1 MENIIKVGNKKLDLI
16 NKMAILR
23 NGYVPVPIVVLKG
36 HKKNVEVVAKKEKD
50 ILKDYFTVLKEG
62 CEVKPGA
69 INFVPCDIEV
79 SNISWLKER
88 FEEIDVD
95 SISMFDWDEFLNKLG
110 LTGASAD
117 MFKDF
122 SNKMLENLAQNE
134 DQIITDVLYSHYT
147 YRDNNEITQNDIKN
161 IRRKC
166 QFGAT
171 SKPDTKPDIKAPASQ
186 ENSFV
191 ETGADVNIAD
201 TNKSSINE
209 DVPNLESTNDT
220 QTVKEPEESKET
232 NENEDEDIIPKPK
245 EQQQKKPNL
254 IVKEELTE
262 DEERNNKRLL
272 EDLRDLYK
280 TTIIYINETCNSQ
293 YRGIL
298 NKMQEAVDK
307 NVYKQQFTKMYL
319 DISEDTS
326 SELYRRLY
334 DVDIATQKFHKSVVH
349 QIKHLGCF
357 NCGTNWDEDITFL
370 VKGPHK
376 VHCPKCFND
385 YPFEK

>member
-23 NGYVPVPIVVLKG
+23 KGYVPVPIVVLKG
-36 HKKNVEVVAKKEKD
+36 HKKNVEAVAKKEKD

-69 INFVPCDIEV
+69 INFVPCDVEV

-88 FEEIDVD
+88 YEEIDVD
-95 SISMFDWDEFLNKLG
+95 SISMFNWNEFLNKLG

-117 MFKDF
+117 TFKDF
-122 SNKMLENLAQNE
+122 SDKMLENLAQNE
-134 DQIITDVLYSHYT
+134 DQIITDVLYAHYT
-147 YRDNNEITQNDIKN
+147 YRDNNEITAKDIKK
-161 IRRKC
+161 IRQMC
-166 QFGAT
+166 QTNVA
-171 SKPDTKPDIKAPASQ
+171 SESDTKPDIKAPAGQ
-186 ENSFV
+186 GNSFV

-209 DVPNLESTNDT
+209 NVPNLESTNET
-220 QTVKEPEESKET
+220 QDVKEPETPKEAD
-232 NENEDEDIIPKPK
+232 EDEDIIPKPK
-245 EQQQKKPNL
+245 EQQQKKSNL

-262 DEERNNKRLL
+262 EEDTNNKKLL
-272 EDLRDLYK
+272 EDLRNLYK

-307 NVYKQQFTKMYL
+307 NIYKQQFTKMYL

-349 QIKHLGCF
+349 QIRHLGCF

-370 VKGPHK
+370 AKGPHK

>member
-23 NGYVPVPIVVLKG
+23 KGHVPVPIVVLKG
-36 HKKNVEVVAKKEKD
+36 HKKNVEIIAKKEKD

-62 CEVKPGA
+62 SEVKPGA
-69 INFVPCDIEV
+69 INFVPCDVEA
-79 SNISWLKER
+79 SNISWLKGR
-88 FEEIDVD
+88 YEEIDVD
-95 SISMFDWDEFLNKLG
+95 SISMFDWNEFLNKLG

-134 DQIITDVLYSHYT
+134 DQIITDALYSHYT
-147 YRDNNEITQNDIKN
+147 YRDHNEITTNDIKN
-161 IRRKC
+161 IRRMC
-166 QFGAT
+166 QSNTT
-171 SKPDTKPDIKAPASQ
+171 SKSDTKAPANQ

-191 ETGADVNIAD
+191 ETDTDVNITD
-201 TNKSSINE
+201 MNKSSVDE
-209 DVPNLESTNDT
+209 ETSNLESTNDV
-220 QTVKEPEESKET
+220 QDVKEPEEPKET
-232 NENEDEDIIPKPK
+232 NEDEDVIPKPK
-245 EQQQKKPNL
+245 EQQQKKSNL

-262 DEERNNKRLL
+262 EEEKNNKRLL
-272 EDLRDLYK
+272 EDLRTLYK

-307 NVYKQQFTKMYL
+307 NIYKQQFTKMYL

-334 DVDIATQKFHKSVVH
+334 EVDIATQKFHKSIVH

-370 VKGPHK
+370 AKGPHS
-376 VHCPKCFND
+376 VHCPKCFNN

>member
-23 NGYVPVPIVVLKG
+23 KGYVPVPIVVLKG
-36 HKKNVEVVAKKEKD
+36 HKKNVEAVAKKEKD

-69 INFVPCDIEV
+69 INFVPCDVEV

-88 FEEIDVD
+88 YEEIDVD
-95 SISMFDWDEFLNKLG
+95 SISMFDWNEFLNKLG

-117 MFKDF
+117 TFKDF

-134 DQIITDVLYSHYT
+134 DQIITDVLYAHYT
-147 YRDNNEITQNDIKN
+147 YRDNNEITAKDIKKIRQMCQTNVESEPN
-161 IRRKC
+161 IP
-166 QFGAT
+166 A
-171 SKPDTKPDIKAPASQ
+171 APNKQ

-191 ETGADVNIAD
+191 ETGAD
-201 TNKSSINE
+201 TNKDSINE
-209 DVPNLESTNDT
+209 DAPNLESTNET
-220 QTVKEPEESKET
+220 QDVKEPEEPKEVD
-232 NENEDEDIIPKPK
+232 EDEDIIPKPK

-334 DVDIATQKFHKSVVH
+334 EVDIATQKFHKSVVH
-349 QIKHLGCF
+349 QIRHLGCF

-370 VKGPHK
+370 AKGPHK

>member
-23 NGYVPVPIVVLKG
+23 KGHVPVPIVVLKG
-36 HKKNVEVVAKKEKD
+36 HKKNVETVAKKEKD

-62 CEVKPGA
+62 SEVKPGA
-69 INFVPCDIEV
+69 INFVPCDVEV

-88 FEEIDVD
+88 YEEIDVD
-95 SISMFDWDEFLNKLG
+95 SISTFDWNEFLNKLG
-110 LTGASAD
+110 LTGVSAD
-117 MFKDF
+117 TFKDF
-122 SNKMLENLAQNE
+122 SEKMLENLAQNE
-134 DQIITDVLYSHYT
+134 DQIITDVLYAHYT
-147 YRDNNEITQNDIKN
+147 YRDNNEFTTKDYQK
-161 IRRKC
+161 IRRMC
-166 QFGAT
+166 QMNAT
-171 SKPDTKPDIKAPASQ
+171 SEPDVPVTPNKQ

-191 ETGADVNIAD
+191 ENKQENPFVETDSDVKD
-201 TNKSSINE
+201 SINE
-209 DVPNLESTNDT
+209 NVPNLESTNET
-220 QTVKEPEESKET
+220 QNVKEPEDPKEV
-232 NENEDEDIIPKPK
+232 NEDEDIIPKPK
-245 EQQQKKPNL
+245 EQQQKKSNL

-262 DEERNNKRLL
+262 EEDANNKRLL
-272 EDLRDLYK
+272 EDLRNLYK
-280 TTIIYINETCNSQ
+280 TTIVYINETCNSQ

-307 NVYKQQFTKMYL
+307 NIYKQQFTKMYL

-349 QIKHLGCF
+349 QIRHLGCF

-370 VKGPHK
+370 AKGPHK